1 MLSFLD
7 SIVSFFTTIFDFL
20 VSIIQNAILLLKLVQ
35 DVITLPSLLSS
46 LVFQPLAVCIVVV
59 CAVAVLKN
67 VLGRV

>member
-35 DVITLPSLLSS
+35 DVITLPLCSVPLFFNRLLFA
-46 LVFQPLAVCIVVV
+46 L
-59 CAVAVLKN
+59 
-67 VLGRV
+67 